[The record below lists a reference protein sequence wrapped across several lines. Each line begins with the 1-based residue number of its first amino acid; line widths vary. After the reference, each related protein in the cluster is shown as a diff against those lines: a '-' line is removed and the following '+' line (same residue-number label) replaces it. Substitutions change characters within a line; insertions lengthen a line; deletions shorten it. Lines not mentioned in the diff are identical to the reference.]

1 MDLMMTARHHGP
13 EPSTPVLVTDRT
25 LNLATTESVNRDLG
39 QWEQALALVALTR
52 DKQAY
57 QELFGYFAP
66 RLRAFG
72 IKMFGNEQQAMEMVQ
87 DTMLNVWQK
96 ASLFDASRGC
106 ASTWIFTIARNV
118 RFDMLRKK
126 QSRKDDVSADDLWL
140 NGEYPEQEAD
150 NDASQWDTQLLMEK
164 LAPHFASL
172 PPAQREVMEK
182 VYLEEKSHQEVS
194 EELSIPLGTV
204 KSRIRLALDRLR
216 EAIDDPRS

>member
-1 MDLMMTARHHGP
+1 MTARHHGP

-72 IKMFGNEQQAMEMVQ
+72 IKMFGNEQQALEMVQ
-87 DTMLNVWQK
+87 DTLLNVWQK
-96 ASLFDASRGC
+96 AALFDPTRGC

-126 QSRKDDVSADDLWL
+126 QSRKDDISADDLWAD
-140 NGEYPEQEAD
+140 GDYPEAEDHQ
-150 NDASQWDTQLLMEK
+150 TQKWELWLITEK
-164 LAPHFASL
+164 LAPHFAAL
-172 PPAQREVMEK
+172 PPAQRTVMEK
-182 VYLEEKSHQEVS
+182 VYLEEMSHQEVS
-194 EELSIPLGTV
+194 DLLSIPLGTV

-216 EAIDDPRS
+216 EALDDSER